1 MTLNFLDNTLLT
13 YDFYHWATFGSD
25 QFFKHSRMS
34 KQKKNSSKE
43 STSNKSYIES
53 LIPTGLL
60 ELIREE
66 RRFLILIGIFFFI
79 AGATYDTPHIAMWV
93 GFFFAAYSAIAND
106 SIQTIGTFLASNS
119 DKKWWVLWFFIGGI
133 FVVTVTYSW
142 LVFDGDVTHQRLTAK
157 GFEDAPATF
166 SFLQVAA
173 PLFLLIL
180 TRLRM
185 PVSTTFLLLSAFSAN
200 LAGITSVLI
209 KSLSGYFVAFT
220 VAIIVWMGLNKLLKK
235 LFTGEPGL
243 FWTPLQWL
251 VSGCLWA
258 VWIMQDAAN
267 IAVYLPRSLA
277 FNEFI
282 VFTGFIFCGLGI
294 LFYLKG
300 DKIQKIVTEKSFV
313 TDVRSATVIDFV
325 YALIL
330 YYFKVISVVPMS
342 TTWVF
347 IGLLAGREVA
357 MSITDKYGNGKP
369 LKHSFKL
376 IAKDAGYATIGLIV
390 SIILAIAINPVIY
403 EEFAAF
409 LWP

>member
-1 MTLNFLDNTLLT
+1 MGKQNKK
-13 YDFYHWATFGSD
+13 SD
-25 QFFKHSRMS
+25 S
-34 KQKKNSSKE
+34 KKNSS
-43 STSNKSYIES
+43 YLQS
-53 LIPTGLL
+53 LIPTGLV

-106 SIQTIGTFLASNS
+106 SIQTIGTFLASNA
-119 DKKWWVLWFFIGGI
+119 DKKWWVLWLFIGGI
-133 FVVTVTYSW
+133 FIVTVSYSW
-142 LVFDGDVTHQRLTAK
+142 NVYDGDVTHQRLTAK
-157 GFEDAPATF
+157 GFQDAPTSF

-200 LAGITSVLI
+200 LEGITSVLV

-220 VAIIVWMGLNKLLKK
+220 VAIVVWIGLSKLLRK
-235 LFTGEPGL
+235 LFTGKAAS
-243 FWTPLQWL
+243 FWLPLQWL
-251 VSGCLWA
+251 VSGSLWA

-277 FNEFI
+277 FNEFM
-282 VFTGFIFCGLGI
+282 VFAGFIFCGLGV

-300 DKIQKIVTEKSFV
+300 DKIQQIVTEKSFV

-325 YALIL
+325 YAIIL

-357 MSITDKYGNGKP
+357 MSITEKSGNGKP
-369 LKHSFKL
+369 MKHTFKL
-376 IAKDAGYATIGLIV
+376 IAKDAGYAMIGLIV
-390 SIILAIAINPVIY
+390 SIILAVAINPVIY
-403 EEFAAF
+403 EELMAI